1 MMEDLKQAGTWHDS
15 REELKIPVKTGA
27 SSSAQCLKVAE
38 DTESGP
44 EALCGFSLLNSLFT
58 SSSWTERAEGADG
71 QSKVRRR
78 AVLGNHCHI
87 GAPGVVDV
95 ETDSSTFRF
104 TSGKFPLS
112 ARRSW
117 NPSRWS
123 AQSGVC
129 VFNHVS
135 VKHNT
140 LEEEKSLFL
149 LISSAISS
157 ILLESERTLERKI
170 PGSTDI
176 FNKNIHT
183 INRTA
188 SQGETVVFHCNNSED
203 EEDKGADVVW
213 RKEEILLFN
222 YSPVINQTVT
232 NYTSS
237 RMYVDPNNP
246 LKLQIS
252 DVQPSDAGAY
262 TCFPI
267 PVQWILTMEVSKR
280 KPELPREMFQFCV
293 DSQAVKKEPG
303 Y

>member
-1 MMEDLKQAGTWHDS
+1 MSQSVVSKHV
-15 REELKIPVKTGA
+15 R
-27 SSSAQCLKVAE
+27 SSSTASLVHFLYVF
-38 DTESGP
+38 TTGLES
-44 EALCGFSLLNSLFT
+44 FSLYLYAGIRKLT
-58 SSSWTERAEGADG
+58 WGVERLTVNENVF
-71 QSKVRRR
+71 QRRR